1 MDDTSRTG
9 RRAFSN
15 RPGPNAESF
24 AKLYERPL
32 PYSLEAEM
40 ALLGSMLLDPRVLSD
55 VMSIVTG
62 ADDFYSEAHAAI
74 FQAVHDVYDK
84 IPDADLVPI
93 LDTLRD
99 RGKLELVGGGEYLAK
114 LANETPSAA
123 GAVRYAKTVAD
134 KARLRRLIEAADRM
148 IYDALNAGEFGV
160 EGAGEIIDAAESA
173 VFEIAQENQRS
184 DPQALA
190 DLLARELE
198 RIQAAEGVGISG
210 VATGF
215 LDLDKLLSGM
225 QNGEMIILAARP
237 SMGKCLAFDSE
248 IVRDD
253 GAVVTIEELFRS
265 RQGSIATLNEHL
277 KLTQGTP
284 SDFIDDGR
292 KPVFEVTT
300 RLGRRVRTT
309 ITHPFLT
316 IDGWRPLGQLREGEM
331 VAVPRR
337 LEIFGRETWRDC
349 EVKLLGYLIGDGGLT
364 GPTPR
369 FTNSNLRIADD
380 FAAAATEFGGVQLT
394 LSSTRQHEAPSWRIV
409 GSSDGIGVARTA
421 FARTLREVIRRR
433 GLTQREVAKRV
444 GVSPASVT
452 HWTNGAMAPDEAVF
466 DRLCVVL
473 GVEACDLASEGIA
486 AARTNTPNALT
497 RWLESLGLAGADA
510 ARKHVPPGVF
520 TLERRQVALFLNRL
534 FATDGWATV
543 LASGQAQ
550 LGYSTVSERLA
561 RQVQHLLLRFGVIA
575 SLRLRWVKYRD
586 ARRPAW
592 QLDITDAAAIRTF
605 IEEIGIFGKEE
616 ALARVMEA
624 LSKKKYQTNRDLIPI
639 DVWRHIDTARGERS
653 WRSIAEEI
661 GAPGENLHA
670 HRRRPARARL
680 AKLAEAM
687 DDGRLR
693 DLAASDVYW
702 DEIVSI
708 VPLGEQQVYD
718 LTMPGTHNFIAND
731 VCVHNT
737 AMALNLAEQIARGG
751 RTPDEPAKGP
761 HVPVGLFSLEM
772 SKSSIVQ
779 RLLSAFSQI
788 DSHRIRTGHLNAHE
802 MTSLRTHAEGLLET
816 PLFIDDTPG
825 LTVLQLRA
833 RARRMAAQHGI
844 RAIFID
850 YLQLLSSPGASRESR
865 QVEVSAISRG
875 IKALARELNI
885 PIVCLSQLNR
895 ASEQREGN
903 RPRMSDL
910 RESGSI
916 EQDADVVML
925 LHREDYYHQGN
936 EAWLNDPENADKIG
950 VAELI
955 VAKQRNGPTGVV
967 KLTWD
972 SKTTRFRNHA
982 GTGWAGGGFAG
993 GGFGGAGFGNYGG
1006 TAASELESK
1015 PNRPP
1020 EYNGG
1025 FPMGDRTGPVE
1036 NFRDGGGPDRDD
1048 DEPSPF

>member
-9 RRAFSN
+9 RRALSN

-62 ADDFYSEAHAAI
+62 AEDFYSEAHAAI

-93 LDTLRD
+93 VDTLRD
-99 RGKLELVGGGEYLAK
+99 RGKLELVGGGEYLTK

-123 GAVRYAKTVAD
+123 GAVRYAKMVAD

-237 SMGKCLAFDSE
+237 SMGK
-248 IVRDD
+248 
-253 GAVVTIEELFRS
+253 
-265 RQGSIATLNEHL
+265 
-277 KLTQGTP
+277 
-284 SDFIDDGR
+284 
-292 KPVFEVTT
+292 
-300 RLGRRVRTT
+300 
-309 ITHPFLT
+309 
-316 IDGWRPLGQLREGEM
+316 
-331 VAVPRR
+331 
-337 LEIFGRETWRDC
+337 
-349 EVKLLGYLIGDGGLT
+349 
-364 GPTPR
+364 
-369 FTNSNLRIADD
+369 
-380 FAAAATEFGGVQLT
+380 
-394 LSSTRQHEAPSWRIV
+394 
-409 GSSDGIGVARTA
+409 
-421 FARTLREVIRRR
+421 
-433 GLTQREVAKRV
+433 
-444 GVSPASVT
+444 
-452 HWTNGAMAPDEAVF
+452 
-466 DRLCVVL
+466 
-473 GVEACDLASEGIA
+473 
-486 AARTNTPNALT
+486 
-497 RWLESLGLAGADA
+497 
-510 ARKHVPPGVF
+510 
-520 TLERRQVALFLNRL
+520 
-534 FATDGWATV
+534 
-543 LASGQAQ
+543 
-550 LGYSTVSERLA
+550 
-561 RQVQHLLLRFGVIA
+561 
-575 SLRLRWVKYRD
+575 
-586 ARRPAW
+586 
-592 QLDITDAAAIRTF
+592 
-605 IEEIGIFGKEE
+605 
-616 ALARVMEA
+616 
-624 LSKKKYQTNRDLIPI
+624 
-639 DVWRHIDTARGERS
+639 
-653 WRSIAEEI
+653 
-661 GAPGENLHA
+661 
-670 HRRRPARARL
+670 
-680 AKLAEAM
+680 
-687 DDGRLR
+687 
-693 DLAASDVYW
+693 
-702 DEIVSI
+702 
-708 VPLGEQQVYD
+708 
-718 LTMPGTHNFIAND
+718 
-731 VCVHNT
+731 T

-833 RARRMAAQHGI
+833 RARRMAAQHGV

-1020 EYNGG
+1020 EYSGG